1 MEEVYSVKG
10 KRPSGIPKAKSIAKP
25 ADLEM
30 CNDSFYSPLA
40 KNQG

>member
-10 KRPSGIPKAKSIAKP
+10 KTPSGIPKAKSIAKQ